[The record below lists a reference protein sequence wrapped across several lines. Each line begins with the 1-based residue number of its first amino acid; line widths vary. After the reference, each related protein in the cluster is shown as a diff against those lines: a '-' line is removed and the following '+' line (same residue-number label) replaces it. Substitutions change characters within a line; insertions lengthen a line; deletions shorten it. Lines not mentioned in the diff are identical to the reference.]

1 MQRLR
6 KPVLGVQGFGG
17 GGRDPFR
24 EREVGEGAWGVDLG
38 LETFGEEEPEEGENT
53 EEKLPEASCPCPLR
67 TCQAAPTFIPSL
79 PPRDSQPPSLMGTWF
94 TDKPSETPQGAD
106 DLPRFLLQTAASR
119 CKKADQMREAET
131 PRPVPGA
138 GAPQV
143 LIFSLSSR

>member
-1 MQRLR
+1 M
-6 KPVLGVQGFGG
+6 LGVQGFGG

-24 EREVGEGAWGVDLG
+24 EREVGEGAWGVGLG

-79 PPRDSQPPSLMGTWF
+79 PPRDSQPP
-94 TDKPSETPQGAD
+94 PSWALGSQTSRQRPPQGAD

-138 GAPQV
+138 GAPQG